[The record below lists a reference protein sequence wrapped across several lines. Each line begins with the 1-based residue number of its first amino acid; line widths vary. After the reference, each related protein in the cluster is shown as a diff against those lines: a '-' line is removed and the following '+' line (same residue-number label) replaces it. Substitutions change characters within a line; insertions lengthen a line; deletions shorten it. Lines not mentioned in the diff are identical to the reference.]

1 MPTCTNKTRA
11 ELVKSTAQFP
21 CDASTEP
28 PTSSSCIPNPHA
40 HTALLAAPAGMNPSR
55 IHTERKIV
63 LFQRWGNVELNFG
76 SIIVKR
82 WRLICAFVPPLGCR
96 SKYHI
101 GMRMDDVEKGG
112 YVDVQKD
119 FSWSTGTPITTE
131 ASQERCKFQPLKCKR
146 WTGSIASRCLH
157 YTCPKI
163 PSTVSVY
170 PFSMWIFLVRI

>member
-21 CDASTEP
+21 CDAIHGAPNVILMHPKSTHTHGTTRRTRRNE
-28 PTSSSCIPNPHA
+28 SSRNP
-40 HTALLAAPAGMNPSR
+40 R
-55 IHTERKIV
+55 ERKIV

-76 SIIVKR
+76 SIIVKGVD
-82 WRLICAFVPPLGCR
+82 CFVPLSRLLECR

-112 YVDVQKD
+112 CVDVQKD

-170 PFSMWIFLVRI
+170 PFSMWIFLVQI